1 MSLYDYDEL
10 TIIGKAGKD
19 AEMKFLASGTAI
31 TSFSVAVDRSYKK
44 DGETVKKTIWYRVSV
59 FGKFAEVCKGIAKGD
74 RLLVVGNLTP
84 DDNGG
89 PRIWQKTDGS
99 SGSSFEV
106 NASTVRFLSDR
117 KTGKPQAAGPDV
129 GDGEN
134 FPF

>member
-59 FGKFAEVCKGIAKGD
+59 FGKFAEVCKDIGKGD
-74 RLLVVGNLTP
+74 RLLVVGTLTP
-84 DDNGG
+84 DENGG
-89 PRIWQKTDGS
+89 PRIWQKADGS

-117 KTGKPQAAGPDV
+117 KTSKAASAAQTA
-129 GDGEN
+129 GEVEY
-134 FPF
+134 PF

>member
-1 MSLYDYDEL
+1 MSLYDYDET
-10 TIIGKAGKD
+10 TIIGKVGKD
-19 AEMKFLASGTAI
+19 AEMRYLSSGTAI

-44 DGETVKKTIWYRVSV
+44 DGETMKKTIWYRVSV
-59 FGKFAEVCKGIAKGD
+59 FGKFAETCKSICKGD
-74 RLLVVGNLTP
+74 RVLVVGNLTP
-84 DDNGG
+84 DENGG

-99 SGSSFEV
+99 SGSSFEI

-117 KTGKPQAAGPDV
+117 KPKQEAAHADV